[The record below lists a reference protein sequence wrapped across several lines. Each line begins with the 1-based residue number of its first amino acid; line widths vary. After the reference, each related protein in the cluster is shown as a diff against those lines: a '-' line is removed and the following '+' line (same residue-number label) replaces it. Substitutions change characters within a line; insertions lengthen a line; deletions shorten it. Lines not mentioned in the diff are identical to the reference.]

1 MESICKGFYRFGSVN
16 VRWSCLLMNEDT
28 KYEVVCCQRC
38 FKRSNVPRSLLS
50 FAFENLV
57 RSIFGIGGG
66 GGGAASAK
74 YVSGKILMVDEAQTG
89 YHAHARSTSLPLS
102 LHLFCCLSLG
112 LSITLSPSLTPLAT
126 YVCLWI
132 LYPFTKRICL
142 YIYIL
147 HVHRVYPSFICV
159 FAY

>member
-1 MESICKGFYRFGSVN
+1 
-16 VRWSCLLMNEDT
+16 MNEDT
-28 KYEVVCCQRC
+28 KNEVVCCQRC

-89 YHAHARSTSLPLS
+89 YHAHARSTSL
-102 LHLFCCLSLG
+102 
-112 LSITLSPSLTPLAT
+112 SLTPSLLLSVSWPVH
-126 YVCLWI
+126 YSISLSDSSCYLCLSVDLVPI
-132 LYPFTKRICL
+132 
-142 YIYIL
+142 
-147 HVHRVYPSFICV
+147 H
-159 FAY
+159 